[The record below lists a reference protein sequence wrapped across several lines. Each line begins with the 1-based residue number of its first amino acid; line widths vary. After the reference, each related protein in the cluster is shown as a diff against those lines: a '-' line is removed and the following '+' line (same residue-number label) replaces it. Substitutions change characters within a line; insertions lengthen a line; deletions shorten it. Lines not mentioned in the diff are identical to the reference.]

1 MHDTLPFNWNATH
14 DSTSKVSIMGKK
26 TIPVTFL
33 DTLLK
38 ASAKFLKTD
47 TVTLQY
53 FIYGFLFVVV
63 RVILEF

>member
-1 MHDTLPFNWNATH
+1 
-14 DSTSKVSIMGKK
+14 MGKK